1 MSHSGIL
8 FDLDGTLLD
17 LDVGAFLTRYFAA
30 VDRLAHERFAGVDD
44 LLHSILASTGTM
56 QTDHVGRTNRE
67 VFAEDLQ
74 ARCGVVLDHA
84 WPIFEGFYLGV
95 FPSLRGGAGPSE
107 GAREVVDAALSA
119 GFRVAVA
126 TQPIFPRIAIRQRLG
141 WAGLG
146 DVPFDLLT
154 TYETMEAC
162 KPLPRYF
169 EQTAESIGCEPA
181 ACLMVGDD
189 ALLDMPASK
198 TGMRTFFTGDGP
210 AVSDGRG
217 SLRDLTRLIRQHGT
231 DLVSRL
237 APDEAG

>member
-1 MSHSGIL
+1 
-8 FDLDGTLLD
+8 
-17 LDVGAFLTRYFAA
+17 
-30 VDRLAHERFAGVDD
+30 VDD
-44 LLHSILASTGTM
+44 LLHSILASTGAM
-56 QTDHVGRTNRE
+56 QTDHPGRTNRE
-67 VFAEDLQ
+67 VFAEDLR
-74 ARCGVVLDHA
+74 ARCGLVLDEA

-107 GAREVVDAALSA
+107 GAREAVDAALSA

-126 TQPIFPRIAIRQRLG
+126 TQPIFPRIAIRQRLA
-141 WAGLG
+141 WAELA
-146 DVPFDLLT
+146 DIPFDMLT

-169 EQTAESIGCEPA
+169 EQTARSIGCDPR

-210 AVSDGRG
+210 AIADARG
-217 SLRDLTRLIRQHGT
+217 GLTDLAKLIRQHGT
-231 DLVSRL
+231 DLISRL
-237 APDEAG
+237 APDGAG